1 MIVGGGWHFGD
12 GLSLYIDCTHE
23 LVLSFEGSDDFT
35 HYPIVGKGCIVCDN
49 HHITNLEVGFCGF
62 PLASFLEMLEILSR
76 PTSPEMVVAE
86 SPPLVQRVH
95 LLCREGYVVMN
106 VSGYAQRAY
115 PTRKCPG
122 VSIMMPSG
130 QWLVVVQMG
139 LELRLD
145 ST

>member
-1 MIVGGGWHFGD
+1 MIFGGGWHFGD

-49 HHITNLEVGFCGF
+49 HQITNLEVGFDSF

-95 LLCREGYVVMN
+95 LLCREGSV
-106 VSGYAQRAY
+106 VSGYAQRAC
-115 PTRKCPG
+115 PTSKSPG

-139 LELRLD
+139 LELRQD